1 MAAVSVTKPPST
13 ASACF
18 VGTACVQRAGKCL
31 SILQFSLLWLRR
43 FPRYAAFLARPAFF
57 FAGTVFLAN
66 PVFLAGP
73 AFFAGPAF
81 LANLAFLAGPVFL
94 AGAAFF
100 FAGPDLL
107 TGLAF
112 FLAGPAFFFA
122 RLGTLLALRIG
133 FSSIGRI
140 CSLSRLA
147 TICLLYTSPSPRD

>member
-1 MAAVSVTKPPST
+1 
-13 ASACF
+13 
-18 VGTACVQRAGKCL
+18 VQRAGKCL
-31 SILQFSLLWLRR
+31 SIRQCSLLWLAPL
-43 FPRYAAFLARPAFF
+43 PRYAAFLARPAFF
-57 FAGTVFLAN
+57 FAGTIFLAN

-122 RLGTLLALRIG
+122 RLGALLALRIG

-140 CSLSRLA
+140 CSLSRLVTIEPILA
-147 TICLLYTSPSPRD
+147 TKMLRF